1 MANEA
6 PLTWAPEAQ
15 ARLEQVPEG
24 ISRELT
30 RQRVERLARQRGQ
43 STVTEEL
50 IEDKYQQWAVGSAQA
65 TSEMVWTE
73 EAVARMERIPDVVR
87 GMVVRAIEAYAQQ
100 RGLTEITPEVVDE
113 AKAFWENT
121 GRFHRP

>member
-1 MANEA
+1 
-6 PLTWAPEAQ
+6 
-15 ARLEQVPEG
+15 
-24 ISRELT
+24 
-30 RQRVERLARQRGQ
+30 
-43 STVTEEL
+43 VTEEL
-50 IEDKYQQWAVGSAQA
+50 IEDKYQQWAVGSSRA